1 MNLRKE
7 QQIDLNERLDQ
18 KWSKITHAIGF
29 AFFFILSFPFV
40 FYVSTVQESPWC
52 VFGVV
57 IFCFAVLG
65 VYASS
70 TLYHANFYT
79 KDMMKYRRWD
89 HYFIYLLI
97 AGTNTP
103 FVLAN
108 LEGWTSISILTVF
121 WALVAT
127 GIYLKAFY
135 FNRVAWISLP
145 LYLVM
150 GWLGVLTI
158 FFAYPSMSYE
168 SIMWL
173 LIGGATYTIGTIF
186 YNGEHM
192 KYNHTIW
199 HFFVMGGTLS
209 HYISLYYLFSA

>member
-7 QQIDLNERLDQ
+7 QQVDINERLDQ
-18 KWSKITHAIGF
+18 KWSKITHAVAF
-29 AFFFILSFPFV
+29 VFFFLISFPFV
-40 FYVSTVQESPWC
+40 FYIATVQNSWIS
-52 VFGVV
+52 VAGVV

-70 TLYHANFYT
+70 TLYHANFYA
-79 KDMMKYRRWD
+79 KDMMKYRKWD

-108 LEGWTSISILTVF
+108 LDGFTSACILSVF
-121 WALVAT
+121 WSLVFF
-127 GIYLKAFY
+127 GIYLKAFH
-135 FNRVAWISLP
+135 FHKVAWISLP
-145 LYLVM
+145 LYLIL

-158 FFAYPSMSYE
+158 FFAYPMMSYE

-173 LIGGATYTIGTIF
+173 LIGGAIYTLGTIF
-186 YNGEHM
+186 YNAEYM
-192 KYNHTIW
+192 KFNHTIW

-209 HYISLYYLFSA
+209 HYIALYYLFS

>member
-7 QQIDLNERLDQ
+7 QQVDLKERLDQ
-18 KWSKITHAIGF
+18 KWSKITHAVGF
-29 AFFFILSFPFV
+29 SLFFLISFPFI
-40 FYVSTVQESPWC
+40 FYIATIQSSLWC
-52 VFGVV
+52 VGGVV
-57 IFCFAVLG
+57 IFCLSVLG

-70 TLYHANFYT
+70 TLYHANYYS
-79 KDMMKYRRWD
+79 KSMMKYRKWD

-108 LEGWTSISILTVF
+108 LDGITSISILTLF
-121 WALVAT
+121 WSLVAI
-127 GIYLKAFY
+127 GIYLKAYHFHK
-135 FNRVAWISLP
+135 VAWISLP

-158 FFAYPSMSYE
+158 FFAYPMMSYH

-173 LIGGATYTIGTIF
+173 LIGGATYTVGTIF
-186 YNGEHM
+186 YNAEYI

-199 HFFVMGGTLS
+199 HLFVIGGTLA
-209 HYISLYYLFSA
+209 HYISIYYLFS